1 MKFMTADYNSRRL
14 HGRRG
19 LKCGTVFIG
28 ADETGR
34 RLHGRR
40 GLKYGGCKVRRKIAT
55 VAAFTGGVD

>member
-1 MKFMTADYNSRRL
+1 MTADYNSRRL

-40 GLKYGGCKVRRKIAT
+40 GLKSFSRTYIALSAL